1 MNSVEQQQGNR
12 QFDKWL
18 PMVKIH
24 WNNSKP
30 KNRSQQMVTKERQ
43 QLFETIISPAIK
55 TQKLRRQRDV
65 IKGGVDS
72 KFREEK
78 YNCRINFFG
87 LIQTMLQPYYYPYMV
102 DLDIS

>member
-1 MNSVEQQQGNR
+1 
-12 QFDKWL
+12 
-18 PMVKIH
+18 
-24 WNNSKP
+24 
-30 KNRSQQMVTKERQ
+30 MVTKERQ